1 MRVVTLRDFNDLKCG
16 VLRKAGETFVVS
28 KGRYEEICA
37 VRDDLVAPADDAKP
51 KGRRRTNSNATE

>member
-16 VLRKAGETFVVS
+16 VLRHAGDTFVVS

-37 VRDDLVAPADDAKP
+37 VRDDLVAPADDAP
-51 KGRRRTNSNATE
+51 TKGKRRAKGDAAG